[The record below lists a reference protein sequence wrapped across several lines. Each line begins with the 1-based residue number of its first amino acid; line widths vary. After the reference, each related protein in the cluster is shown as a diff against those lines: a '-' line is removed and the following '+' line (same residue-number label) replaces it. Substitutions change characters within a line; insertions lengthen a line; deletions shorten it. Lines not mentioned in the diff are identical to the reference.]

1 MKRLFL
7 DTNILVDLVCNREP
21 FVADAK
27 NLFAMAY
34 LGKVNIG
41 ISALSYINTVYIAR
55 KYHLETQSIIVSL
68 KKIASFTTITQL
80 NETTINQALDCGWND
95 FEDAVQYYSSLPYT
109 ADYII
114 TRNPKDFKNSTIPV
128 YTPSEFLQIPY
139 WMNEPDTTVLNEPE
153 VTYGNND

>member
-21 FVADAK
+21 FVTDAK

-55 KYHLETQSIIVSL
+55 KYHLDTQSIIESL

-80 NETTINQALDCGWND
+80 NETTIKQAMDCGWND
-95 FEDAVQYYSSLPYT
+95 FEDAVQYHSSLPYA

-128 YTPSEFLQIPY
+128 YSPTEFLQIPF
-139 WMNEPDTTVLNEPE
+139 WVDESNPTVLNEPE
-153 VTYGNND
+153 TEYGRND